1 MTDIEYITAKLGTLE
16 ILCQL
21 AEEASE
27 LAQAALKLRRV
38 LDKTNPTPVDFDTAY
53 GNLLEEIADVEGA
66 VKVLTLGR
74 KKEEI
79 AKISGDKITRWAQR
93 LKAIEGANT
102 NCEPVTP
109 TDTPTAGVKTRHEKF
124 LEMFPRADAHT
135 GVLAVCPGDIDMR
148 FTCHGPKDCADCKK
162 EYWLAAEK
170 EGKS

>member
-93 LKAIEGANT
+93 LK
-102 NCEPVTP
+102 
-109 TDTPTAGVKTRHEKF
+109 
-124 LEMFPRADAHT
+124 
-135 GVLAVCPGDIDMR
+135 
-148 FTCHGPKDCADCKK
+148 
-162 EYWLAAEK
+162 EK
-170 EGKS
+170 EDSHD

>member
-1 MTDIEYITAKLGTLE
+1 MTEIEYITTRLGTLE

-66 VKVLTLGR
+66 VKVLTLDR

-79 AKISGDKITRWAQR
+79 AKISSDKITRWAQR
-93 LKAIEGANT
+93 LKAKENAN
-102 NCEPVTP
+102 E
-109 TDTPTAGVKTRHEKF
+109 
-124 LEMFPRADAHT
+124 
-135 GVLAVCPGDIDMR
+135 
-148 FTCHGPKDCADCKK
+148 
-162 EYWLAAEK
+162 
-170 EGKS
+170 